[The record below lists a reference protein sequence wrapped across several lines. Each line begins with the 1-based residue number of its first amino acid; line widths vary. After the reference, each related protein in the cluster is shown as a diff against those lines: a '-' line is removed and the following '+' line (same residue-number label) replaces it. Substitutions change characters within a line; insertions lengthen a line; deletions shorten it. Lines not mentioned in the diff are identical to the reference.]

1 MYAQDTAS
9 QYPIKT
15 FRRSISILY
24 RQGVHR
30 PGTME
35 YMAGDLLRVALLHL
49 YVPGG
54 RWRVEG
60 HAPPC
65 VAEVA
70 EGAEVV
76 EAVAKEEEEAGAKEE
91 GEVGAKE
98 EEEVGAKEEEEEVVG
113 SLCFG

>member
-24 RQGVHR
+24 RQGVHQ

-65 VAEVA
+65 VAEV
-70 EGAEVV
+70 V

-98 EEEVGAKEEEEEVVG
+98 EEEVGAKEEEVVVVG